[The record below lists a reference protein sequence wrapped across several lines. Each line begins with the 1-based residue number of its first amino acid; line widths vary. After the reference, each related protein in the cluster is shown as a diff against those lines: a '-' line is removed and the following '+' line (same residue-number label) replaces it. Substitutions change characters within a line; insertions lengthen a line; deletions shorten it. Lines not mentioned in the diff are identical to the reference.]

1 MKIGNL
7 KIPDSINKILII
19 WLSWAGKTTAFDCI
33 KDSLNSKIFPV
44 RRWITRPRRFGDNLD
59 ENLHISYEDLVKEW
73 DKIDIQWERDMGDG
87 RIELYAFP
95 KKETHKICLYPWNN
109 FIFSWGLS
117 HPFFINTVII
127 NISSAYKNR
136 EQRFIERSH
145 DVVKKFPQEFQKRIS
160 SEELSPDFY
169 HFNIENNSSLEDF
182 YREIKKCLA
191 ILL

>member
-1 MKIGNL
+1 M
-7 KIPDSINKILII
+7 
-19 WLSWAGKTTAFDCI
+19 
-33 KDSLNSKIFPV
+33 
-44 RRWITRPRRFGDNLD
+44 
-59 ENLHISYEDLVKEW
+59 
-73 DKIDIQWERDMGDG
+73 
-87 RIELYAFP
+87 
-95 KKETHKICLYPWNN
+95 
-109 FIFSWGLS
+109 
-117 HPFFINTVII
+117 II